1 MPEGIPMY
9 GNGQAPI
16 FILKDGTQRTRGRTA
31 QSNNIA
37 AAKAVA
43 DAVRSTLGP
52 KGMDKM
58 LVDSMGDVVI
68 TNDGATILKEMDI
81 EHPAAKMIIEVAKTQ
96 EQHCFD
102 GTTSAVILSGE
113 LLKRSEDLIEQ
124 NVHPTVI
131 CEGFRLAAERAI
143 GLMEGH
149 GISTENDDG
158 VLQEVAKTALTG
170 KSAGAVK
177 SFMADICVRAVNAVG
192 VIEDDERLVDLS
204 DIKVEKRQGGSI
216 KDSSLIDG
224 IHLDKERVHAG
235 MPRSVSDAKIALV
248 NSAIEVKK
256 TEVDAKIQITDPN
269 QLALSP
275 KHKSN
280 IAGTTS
286 AVILSG
292 ELLKRS
298 EDLIEQNVHPTVIC
312 EGFRLAAERAIGL
325 MEGHGISTENDDGVL
340 QEVAKTALTGKSAG
354 AVKSFMADICVRA
367 VNAVGVIEDDE
378 RLVDLSDIKVEKR
391 QGGSIKD
398 SSLIDGI
405 LLDKERVHAGM
416 PRSVSDAKIAL
427 VNSAIEVK
435 KTEVDAKIQ
444 ITDPNQLALF
454 LEEEE
459 NYIRNLVNTIENAG
473 ANVLICQKGIDELAQ
488 HYLSKKGI
496 FAIRRAK
503 KSDMEALA
511 KATGGTIITNLED
524 MSGDDLGAASRV
536 EEKKIGDSDMT
547 FITGCPEAKSVS
559 VLLRGGT
566 EHVVDE
572 IRRAFD
578 DAVGVVSVAWED
590 GAVLTGGG
598 SVLAAVSRDLRTYAE
613 TVGGRE
619 QMAIEAFAS
628 ALEII
633 PRTLAENAGLDP
645 VTTLIELRKAH
656 ADGQTHAGIN
666 VYEGGVVDM
675 KEANVVEPLRV
686 VEQAIQSATETAI
699 MILRIDDVISSK
711 GVPMD
716 EGMGD
721 MGDFHM

>member
-1 MPEGIPMY
+1 MY

-102 GTTSAVILSGE
+102 GTTTAVVLSGE

-131 CEGFRLAAERAI
+131 CEGFRLAAEKAVE
-143 GLMEGH
+143 LLDSH
-149 GISTENDDG
+149 GIATKNDDS
-158 VLQEVAKTALTG
+158 VLLEVAKTALTG

-177 SFMADICVRAVNAVG
+177 SFMADICVRSVNAVG
-192 VIEDDERLVDLS
+192 LIEGDQRIVDLS

-224 IHLDKERVHAG
+224 IILDKERVHAG
-235 MPRSVSDAKIALV
+235 MPRSVKGAKIALV

-269 QLALSP
+269 QLS
-275 KHKSN
+275 K
-280 IAGTTS
+280 
-286 AVILSG
+286 
-292 ELLKRS
+292 
-298 EDLIEQNVHPTVIC
+298 
-312 EGFRLAAERAIGL
+312 
-325 MEGHGISTENDDGVL
+325 
-340 QEVAKTALTGKSAG
+340 
-354 AVKSFMADICVRA
+354 
-367 VNAVGVIEDDE
+367 
-378 RLVDLSDIKVEKR
+378 
-391 QGGSIKD
+391 
-398 SSLIDGI
+398 
-405 LLDKERVHAGM
+405 
-416 PRSVSDAKIAL
+416 
-427 VNSAIEVK
+427 
-435 KTEVDAKIQ
+435 
-444 ITDPNQLALF
+444 F

-459 NYIRNLVNTIENAG
+459 NYIKGLVDKIKNSG

-488 HYLSKKGI
+488 HYMAKEGI

-503 KSDMEALA
+503 KSDMEALS
-511 KATGGTIITNLED
+511 KATSGVIITNLD
-524 MSGDDLGAASRV
+524 DLTGDDLGIAENV
-536 EEKKIGDSDMT
+536 EEKKIGESEMT

-598 SVLAAVSRDLRTYAE
+598 SVLAALSRDLRTFAE

-656 ADGQTHAGIN
+656 ADGQSNAGIN

-675 KEANVVEPLRV
+675 RDANVLEPIRV
-686 VEQAIQSATETAI
+686 VEQAIQSATETAV

-711 GVPMD
+711 GVSMGD
-716 EGMGD
+716 EMGD
-721 MGDFHM
+721 MGDFQM

>member
-1 MPEGIPMY
+1 MY

-81 EHPAAKMIIEVAKTQ
+81 DHPAAKMIIEVAKTQ
-96 EQHCFD
+96 EQHCYD
-102 GTTSAVILSGE
+102 GTTSAVVLSGE

-131 CEGFRLAAERAI
+131 CEGFRLAAEKAVE
-143 GLMEGH
+143 LLEAH
-149 GISTENDDG
+149 GISTENQDS
-158 VLQEVAKTALTG
+158 VLMEVAKTALTG

-192 VIEDDERLVDLS
+192 IIEDEER
-204 DIKVEKRQGGSI
+204 I
-216 KDSSLIDG
+216 
-224 IHLDKERVHAG
+224 
-235 MPRSVSDAKIALV
+235 
-248 NSAIEVKK
+248 
-256 TEVDAKIQITDPN
+256 
-269 QLALSP
+269 
-275 KHKSN
+275 
-280 IAGTTS
+280 
-286 AVILSG
+286 
-292 ELLKRS
+292 
-298 EDLIEQNVHPTVIC
+298 
-312 EGFRLAAERAIGL
+312 
-325 MEGHGISTENDDGVL
+325 
-340 QEVAKTALTGKSAG
+340 
-354 AVKSFMADICVRA
+354 
-367 VNAVGVIEDDE
+367 
-378 RLVDLSDIKVEKR
+378 VDLSDIKVEKR

-416 PRSVSDAKIAL
+416 PRSISDAKIAL
-427 VNSAIEVK
+427 INSAIEVK

-459 NYIRNLVNTIENAG
+459 NYIRGLVEKIQASG
-473 ANVLICQKGIDELAQ
+473 ATVLICQKGIDELAQ
-488 HYLSKKGI
+488 HYMSKAGI

-503 KSDMEALA
+503 KSDMEALS
-511 KATGGTIITNLED
+511 KATAGRIVTNI
-524 MSGDDLGAASRV
+524 DDLSDEDLGHAAKV
-536 EEKKIGDSDMT
+536 EERKIGESDMT

-598 SVLAAVSRDLRTYAE
+598 SVLAALSRDLRTYAE

-656 ADGQTHAGIN
+656 ADGQSHAGIN

-675 KEANVVEPLRV
+675 KQANVVEPMRV

-716 EGMGD
+716 GGMGGMGD
-721 MGDFHM
+721 FQM

>member
-1 MPEGIPMY
+1 MY

-16 FILKDGTQRTRGRTA
+16 FILKDGTQRTRGRSA

-81 EHPAAKMIIEVAKTQ
+81 DHPAAKMIIEVAKTQ
-96 EQHCFD
+96 EQHCYD
-102 GTTSAVILSGE
+102 GTTSAVVLSGE

-131 CEGFRLAAERAI
+131 CEGFRLAAEKAVD
-143 GLMEGH
+143 LLENH
-149 GISTENDDG
+149 GIATDNDDA
-158 VLQEVAKTALTG
+158 VLTEVAKTALTG

-177 SFMADICVRAVNAVG
+177 SFMADICVRSVNAVG
-192 VIEDDERLVDLS
+192 VIEDEERIVDLS

-216 KDSSLIDG
+216 KDSTLIDG
-224 IHLDKERVHAG
+224 ILLDKERVHAG
-235 MPRSVSDAKIALV
+235 MPRSISDAKIALV

-256 TEVDAKIQITDPN
+256 TEVDAKIQITEP
-269 QLALSP
+269 S
-275 KHKSN
+275 
-280 IAGTTS
+280 
-286 AVILSG
+286 
-292 ELLKRS
+292 
-298 EDLIEQNVHPTVIC
+298 
-312 EGFRLAAERAIGL
+312 
-325 MEGHGISTENDDGVL
+325 
-340 QEVAKTALTGKSAG
+340 
-354 AVKSFMADICVRA
+354 
-367 VNAVGVIEDDE
+367 
-378 RLVDLSDIKVEKR
+378 
-391 QGGSIKD
+391 
-398 SSLIDGI
+398 
-405 LLDKERVHAGM
+405 
-416 PRSVSDAKIAL
+416 
-427 VNSAIEVK
+427 
-435 KTEVDAKIQ
+435 
-444 ITDPNQLALF
+444 QLALF

-459 NYIRNLVNTIENAG
+459 NYIRGLVEKIQAAG
-473 ANVLICQKGIDELAQ
+473 ATVLVCQKGIDELAQ
-488 HYLSKKGI
+488 HYMAKAGI
-496 FAIRRAK
+496 FAVRRAK
-503 KSDMEALA
+503 KSDMEALS
-511 KATGGTIITNLED
+511 KATSGRIVTNLD
-524 MSGDDLGAASRV
+524 DLSSDDLGHAAKV
-536 EEKKIGDSDMT
+536 EERKIGESDMT

-598 SVLAAVSRDLRTYAE
+598 SVLAALSRDLRTYAE

-656 ADGQTHAGIN
+656 ADGHSHAGIN

-675 KEANVVEPLRV
+675 KAANVVEPMRV

-711 GVPMD
+711 GVSMGD
-716 EGMGD
+716 DMGGMGD
-721 MGDFHM
+721 FQM

>member
-1 MPEGIPMY
+1 MY

-16 FILKDGTQRTRGRTA
+16 FILKEGTQRTRGRSA

-43 DAVRSTLGP
+43 DSVRSTLGP

-96 EQHCFD
+96 EQHCYD
-102 GTTSAVILSGE
+102 GTTSAVVLSGE

-131 CEGFRLAAERAI
+131 CEGFRLAAEKAI
-143 GLMEGH
+143 SLLDGH
-149 GISTENDDG
+149 GIPTNDNDA
-158 VLQEVAKTALTG
+158 VLLEVAKTALTG

-177 SFMADICVRAVNAVG
+177 AFMADICVRAVNAVG
-192 VIEDDERLVDLS
+192 VVDEGERIVDLG

-216 KDSSLIDG
+216 KDSTLIDG
-224 IHLDKERVHAG
+224 ILLDKERVHAG
-235 MPRSVSDAKIALV
+235 MPRSINDARIALI
-248 NSAIEVKK
+248 NSAVEVKK

-269 QLALSP
+269 QLAS
-275 KHKSN
+275 
-280 IAGTTS
+280 
-286 AVILSG
+286 
-292 ELLKRS
+292 
-298 EDLIEQNVHPTVIC
+298 
-312 EGFRLAAERAIGL
+312 FLA
-325 MEGHGISTENDDGVL
+325 
-340 QEVAKTALTGKSAG
+340 
-354 AVKSFMADICVRA
+354 
-367 VNAVGVIEDDE
+367 
-378 RLVDLSDIKVEKR
+378 
-391 QGGSIKD
+391 
-398 SSLIDGI
+398 
-405 LLDKERVHAGM
+405 
-416 PRSVSDAKIAL
+416 
-427 VNSAIEVK
+427 
-435 KTEVDAKIQ
+435 
-444 ITDPNQLALF
+444 
-454 LEEEE
+454 EEE
-459 NYIRNLVNTIENAG
+459 NYIRGLVDKIKASG

-488 HYLSKKGI
+488 HYLSKAGV
-496 FAIRRAK
+496 FTIRRAK
-503 KSDMEALA
+503 KSDMEALS
-511 KATGGTIITNLED
+511 KATGAQIVTN
-524 MSGDDLGAASRV
+524 MDDLSAEDLGHAARV
-536 EEKKIGDSDMT
+536 EERKIGESDMT

-598 SVLAAVSRDLRTYAE
+598 SVLAALSRDLRTYAE
-613 TVGGRE
+613 TIGGRE

-645 VTTLIELRKAH
+645 VTTLIALRKAH
-656 ADGQTHAGIN
+656 ADGESHAGIN

-675 KEANVVEPLRV
+675 KDGNVLEPLRV

-711 GVPMD
+711 GVSMAD
-716 EGMGD
+716 GFGGD
-721 MGDFHM
+721 GDFHM

>member
-1 MPEGIPMY
+1 MY

-81 EHPAAKMIIEVAKTQ
+81 DHPAAKMIIEVAKTQ
-96 EQHCFD
+96 EQHCYD
-102 GTTSAVILSGE
+102 GTTSAVVLSGE

-131 CEGFRLAAERAI
+131 CEGFRLAAEKAV
-143 GLMEGH
+143 GLLEAH
-149 GISTENDDG
+149 GISTENQDS
-158 VLQEVAKTALTG
+158 VLMEVAKTALTG

-192 VIEDDERLVDLS
+192 IIEDDERLVDLS

-216 KDSSLIDG
+216 KDSTLIDG
-224 IHLDKERVHAG
+224 ILLDKERVHAG
-235 MPRSVSDAKIALV
+235 MPRSVNDAKIALI

-269 QLALSP
+269 QLS
-275 KHKSN
+275 
-280 IAGTTS
+280 
-286 AVILSG
+286 
-292 ELLKRS
+292 
-298 EDLIEQNVHPTVIC
+298 
-312 EGFRLAAERAIGL
+312 
-325 MEGHGISTENDDGVL
+325 
-340 QEVAKTALTGKSAG
+340 
-354 AVKSFMADICVRA
+354 
-367 VNAVGVIEDDE
+367 
-378 RLVDLSDIKVEKR
+378 
-391 QGGSIKD
+391 
-398 SSLIDGI
+398 
-405 LLDKERVHAGM
+405 
-416 PRSVSDAKIAL
+416 
-427 VNSAIEVK
+427 
-435 KTEVDAKIQ
+435 
-444 ITDPNQLALF
+444 LF

-459 NYIRNLVNTIENAG
+459 NYIRGLVEKIQTSG
-473 ANVLICQKGIDELAQ
+473 ATVLICQKGIDELAQ
-488 HYLSKKGI
+488 HYMSKAGI

-503 KSDMEALA
+503 KSDMEALS
-511 KATGGTIITNLED
+511 KATAGRIVTNL
-524 MSGDDLGAASRV
+524 DDLTPEDLGHAAKV
-536 EEKKIGDSDMT
+536 EERKIGESDMT

-598 SVLAAVSRDLRTYAE
+598 SVLAALSRDLRTFAE

-656 ADGQTHAGIN
+656 ADGQSHSGIN

-675 KEANVVEPLRV
+675 KEANVVEPMRV

-716 EGMGD
+716 GGMGD
-721 MGDFHM
+721 MGGMGDFQM

>member
-1 MPEGIPMY
+1 MY

-16 FILKDGTQRTRGRTA
+16 FILKEGTQRTRGRSA

-43 DAVRSTLGP
+43 DSVRSTLGP

-96 EQHCFD
+96 EQHCYD
-102 GTTSAVILSGE
+102 GTTSAVVLSGE

-131 CEGFRLAAERAI
+131 CEGFRLAAEKAI
-143 GLMEGH
+143 SLLESH
-149 GISTENDDG
+149 GISTEGNDE
-158 VLQEVAKTALTG
+158 VLLEVAKTSLTG

-177 SFMADICVRAVNAVG
+177 AFMADICVRAVNAVG
-192 VIEDDERLVDLS
+192 VIDE
-204 DIKVEKRQGGSI
+204 G
-216 KDSSLIDG
+216 
-224 IHLDKERVHAG
+224 
-235 MPRSVSDAKIALV
+235 
-248 NSAIEVKK
+248 
-256 TEVDAKIQITDPN
+256 
-269 QLALSP
+269 
-275 KHKSN
+275 
-280 IAGTTS
+280 
-286 AVILSG
+286 
-292 ELLKRS
+292 
-298 EDLIEQNVHPTVIC
+298 
-312 EGFRLAAERAIGL
+312 
-325 MEGHGISTENDDGVL
+325 
-340 QEVAKTALTGKSAG
+340 
-354 AVKSFMADICVRA
+354 
-367 VNAVGVIEDDE
+367 E

-416 PRSVSDAKIAL
+416 PRSINEAKIAL
-427 VNSAIEVK
+427 VNSAVEVK

-444 ITDPNQLALF
+444 ITDPNQLASF
-454 LEEEE
+454 LAEEE
-459 NYIRNLVNTIENAG
+459 NYIRGLVDKITASG
-473 ANVLICQKGIDELAQ
+473 ANVLVCQKGIDELAQ
-488 HYLSKKGI
+488 HYLSKAGV

-503 KSDMEALA
+503 KSDMEALS
-511 KATGGTIITNLED
+511 KATGGRIVTNMDDL
-524 MSGDDLGAASRV
+524 SGDDLGQAARV
-536 EEKKIGDSDMT
+536 EERKIGESDMT

-598 SVLAAVSRDLRTYAE
+598 SVLAALSRDLRTYAE
-613 TVGGRE
+613 TIGGRE

-645 VTTLIELRKAH
+645 VTTIIALRKAH
-656 ADGQTHAGIN
+656 ADGASHAGIN

-675 KEANVVEPLRV
+675 QAANVLEPLRV
-686 VEQAIQSATETAI
+686 VEQAVQSATETAI

-711 GVPMD
+711 GVSMAD
-716 EGMGD
+716 GFGGED
-721 MGDFHM
+721 DFHM

>member
-1 MPEGIPMY
+1 MY

-16 FILKDGTQRTRGRTA
+16 FILKEGTQRTRGRSA

-102 GTTSAVILSGE
+102 GTTTAVVLSGE

-131 CEGFRLAAERAI
+131 CEGFRLAAEKAVEC
-143 GLMEGH
+143 LETH
-149 GISTENDDG
+149 GISTQGDDS
-158 VLQEVAKTALTG
+158 VLTEVAKTALTG

-177 SFMADICVRAVNAVG
+177 SFLADICVRAVNSVG
-192 VIEDDERLVDLS
+192 EIDGDDRLVDLS

-216 KDSSLIDG
+216 KDSTLVDG
-224 IHLDKERVHAG
+224 IILDKERVHAG
-235 MPRSVSDAKIALV
+235 MPRSVSNAKIALI

-256 TEVDAKIQITDPN
+256 TEVDAKIQITDP
-269 QLALSP
+269 
-275 KHKSN
+275 
-280 IAGTTS
+280 TM
-286 AVILSG
+286 
-292 ELLKRS
+292 
-298 EDLIEQNVHPTVIC
+298 
-312 EGFRLAAERAIGL
+312 LAA
-325 MEGHGISTENDDGVL
+325 
-340 QEVAKTALTGKSAG
+340 
-354 AVKSFMADICVRA
+354 
-367 VNAVGVIEDDE
+367 
-378 RLVDLSDIKVEKR
+378 
-391 QGGSIKD
+391 
-398 SSLIDGI
+398 
-405 LLDKERVHAGM
+405 
-416 PRSVSDAKIAL
+416 
-427 VNSAIEVK
+427 
-435 KTEVDAKIQ
+435 
-444 ITDPNQLALF
+444 F

-459 NYIRNLVNTIENAG
+459 GYIRGLVEKIQASG
-473 ANVLICQKGIDELAQ
+473 ANTVVCQKGIDDLAQ
-488 HYLSKKGI
+488 HYMSKAGI

-503 KSDMEALA
+503 KSDMEALS
-511 KATGGTIITNLED
+511 KATDGRIVTNIED
-524 MSGDDLGAASRV
+524 LSSNDLGAAAKV
-536 EEKKIGDSDMT
+536 EERKIGESDMT
-547 FITGCPEAKSVS
+547 FITGCNEAKSVS

-598 SVLAAVSRDLRTYAE
+598 SVLASLSRDLRAYAE
-613 TVGGRE
+613 SVGGRE
-619 QMAIEAFAS
+619 QMAIEAFAT
-628 ALEII
+628 ALEIV

-645 VTTLIELRKAH
+645 VTTIIELRKAH
-656 ADGQTHAGIN
+656 ADGKKFSGIN
-666 VYEGGVVDM
+666 VEDGGVMDM
-675 KEANVVEPLRV
+675 RAANVLEPQRV

-711 GVPMD
+711 G
-716 EGMGD
+716 GAGGD
-721 MGDFHM
+721 MMGGMDDFQM

>member
-1 MPEGIPMY
+1 MY

-16 FILKDGTQRTRGRTA
+16 FILKDGTQRTRGRSA

-81 EHPAAKMIIEVAKTQ
+81 DHPAAKMIIEVAKTQ

-102 GTTSAVILSGE
+102 GTTTAVVLSGE
-113 LLKRSEDLIEQ
+113 LLKRSEDLIDQ

-131 CEGFRLAAERAI
+131 CEGFRLAAEKAVE
-143 GLMEGH
+143 LLDSH
-149 GISTENDDG
+149 GIPTKNDDS
-158 VLQEVAKTALTG
+158 VLMEVAKTALTG

-192 VIEDDERLVDLS
+192 FVEDGERIIDLS

-224 IHLDKERVHAG
+224 IILDKERVHSG
-235 MPRSVSDAKIALV
+235 MPRSLSDAKIALV

-256 TEVDAKIQITDPN
+256 TEVDAKIQITDPS
-269 QLALSP
+269 QLA
-275 KHKSN
+275 H
-280 IAGTTS
+280 
-286 AVILSG
+286 
-292 ELLKRS
+292 
-298 EDLIEQNVHPTVIC
+298 
-312 EGFRLAAERAIGL
+312 
-325 MEGHGISTENDDGVL
+325 
-340 QEVAKTALTGKSAG
+340 
-354 AVKSFMADICVRA
+354 
-367 VNAVGVIEDDE
+367 
-378 RLVDLSDIKVEKR
+378 
-391 QGGSIKD
+391 
-398 SSLIDGI
+398 
-405 LLDKERVHAGM
+405 
-416 PRSVSDAKIAL
+416 
-427 VNSAIEVK
+427 
-435 KTEVDAKIQ
+435 
-444 ITDPNQLALF
+444 F

-459 NYIRNLVNTIENAG
+459 NYIRGLVTKIQESG
-473 ANVLICQKGIDELAQ
+473 ANVLVCQKGIDELAQ
-488 HYLSKKGI
+488 HYMAKAGI
-496 FAIRRAK
+496 MAIRRAK
-503 KSDMEALA
+503 KSDMEALS
-511 KATGGTIITNLED
+511 KATGGKIVTNL
-524 MSGDDLGAASRV
+524 DDLTANDLGNAAKV
-536 EEKKIGDSDMT
+536 EEKKIGESNMT

-598 SVLAAVSRDLRTYAE
+598 SVLAALSRDLRTYAE
-613 TVGGRE
+613 TVGGLE

-628 ALEII
+628 ALEIV

-656 ADGQTHAGIN
+656 ADGASHTGIN
-666 VYEGGVVDM
+666 VYEGGVIDM
-675 KEANVVEPLRV
+675 KSKNVLEPMRV

-711 GVPMD
+711 GVPMG
-716 EGMGD
+716 EGMGG
-721 MGDFHM
+721 MGDFQM

>member
-1 MPEGIPMY
+1 MY

-16 FILKDGTQRTRGRTA
+16 FILKEGVQRTRGRSA

-96 EQHCFD
+96 EQHCYD
-102 GTTSAVILSGE
+102 GTTSAVVLSGE

-131 CEGFRLAAERAI
+131 CEGFRLAAEKAV
-143 GLMEGH
+143 GCLESH
-149 GISTENDDG
+149 GISTENDDL
-158 VLQEVAKTALTG
+158 VLMEVAKTSLTG

-177 SFMADICVRAVNAVG
+177 SFLADICVRAVNSVG
-192 VIEDDERLVDLS
+192 TIEDGERMVDLS

-216 KDSSLIDG
+216 KDSTLVDG
-224 IHLDKERVHAG
+224 IILDKERVHAG
-235 MPRSVSDAKIALV
+235 MPRSISGAKIALI

-256 TEVDAKIQITDPN
+256 TEVDAKIQITDPSM
-269 QLALSP
+269 LAS
-275 KHKSN
+275 
-280 IAGTTS
+280 
-286 AVILSG
+286 
-292 ELLKRS
+292 
-298 EDLIEQNVHPTVIC
+298 
-312 EGFRLAAERAIGL
+312 
-325 MEGHGISTENDDGVL
+325 
-340 QEVAKTALTGKSAG
+340 
-354 AVKSFMADICVRA
+354 
-367 VNAVGVIEDDE
+367 
-378 RLVDLSDIKVEKR
+378 
-391 QGGSIKD
+391 
-398 SSLIDGI
+398 
-405 LLDKERVHAGM
+405 
-416 PRSVSDAKIAL
+416 
-427 VNSAIEVK
+427 
-435 KTEVDAKIQ
+435 
-444 ITDPNQLALF
+444 F

-459 NYIRNLVNTIENAG
+459 NYIRGLVEKIHASG
-473 ANVLICQKGIDELAQ
+473 ANVIVCQKGIDDLAQ
-488 HYLSKKGI
+488 HYMSKAGV

-503 KSDMEALA
+503 KSDMEALS
-511 KATGGTIITNLED
+511 KATGGRVVTNI
-524 MSGDDLGAASRV
+524 DDLSAADLGEAAKV
-536 EEKKIGDSDMT
+536 EERKIGESDMT

-598 SVLAAVSRDLRTYAE
+598 SVLAALSRDLRSYAE
-613 TVGGRE
+613 SVGGRE

-645 VTTLIELRKAH
+645 VNTIIELRKSH
-656 ADGQTHAGIN
+656 ADGNVFSGIN
-666 VYEGGVVDM
+666 VEEGGVMDM
-675 KEANVVEPLRV
+675 RAANVLEPQRV

-711 GVPMD
+711 GVSGNDMMGGMD
-716 EGMGD
+716 
-721 MGDFHM
+721 DFHM

>member
-1 MPEGIPMY
+1 MY

-102 GTTSAVILSGE
+102 GTTTAVVLSGE

-131 CEGFRLAAERAI
+131 CEGFRLAAEKAV
-143 GLMEGH
+143 GLLGSH
-149 GISTENDDG
+149 GIETMNDDA
-158 VLQEVAKTALTG
+158 VLMEVAKTALTG

-177 SFMADICVRAVNAVG
+177 TFMADICVRSVNAVG
-192 VIEDDERLVDLS
+192 VIEGSQRYVDLA

-224 IHLDKERVHAG
+224 IILDKERVHAG
-235 MPRSVSDAKIALV
+235 MPRTIKGARIALV

-269 QLALSP
+269 QLS
-275 KHKSN
+275 
-280 IAGTTS
+280 
-286 AVILSG
+286 
-292 ELLKRS
+292 
-298 EDLIEQNVHPTVIC
+298 
-312 EGFRLAAERAIGL
+312 
-325 MEGHGISTENDDGVL
+325 M
-340 QEVAKTALTGKSAG
+340 
-354 AVKSFMADICVRA
+354 
-367 VNAVGVIEDDE
+367 
-378 RLVDLSDIKVEKR
+378 
-391 QGGSIKD
+391 
-398 SSLIDGI
+398 
-405 LLDKERVHAGM
+405 
-416 PRSVSDAKIAL
+416 
-427 VNSAIEVK
+427 
-435 KTEVDAKIQ
+435 
-444 ITDPNQLALF
+444 F

-459 NYIRNLVNTIENAG
+459 NYIRGLVEKIQKSG

-488 HYLSKKGI
+488 HYMSKAGI

-503 KSDMEALA
+503 KSDMEALS
-511 KATGGTIITNLED
+511 KATSGNIVTNLD
-524 MSGDDLGAASRV
+524 DLSKDDLGHAENV
-536 EEKKIGDSDMT
+536 EEKKIGESEMT

-598 SVLAAVSRDLRTYAE
+598 SVLAALSRDLRTYAE

-628 ALEII
+628 ALEIV

-675 KEANVVEPLRV
+675 KDANVLEPMRV

-711 GVPMD
+711 GVSMGAD
-716 EGMGD
+716 MGD

>member
-1 MPEGIPMY
+1 MY

-16 FILKDGTQRTRGRTA
+16 FILKEGTQRTRGRSA

-43 DAVRSTLGP
+43 DSVRSTLGP

-96 EQHCFD
+96 EQHCYD
-102 GTTSAVILSGE
+102 GTTSAVVLSGE

-131 CEGFRLAAERAI
+131 CEGFRLAAEKAI
-143 GLMEGH
+143 SLLESH
-149 GISTENDDG
+149 GISTEGNDE
-158 VLQEVAKTALTG
+158 VLLEVAKTSLTG

-177 SFMADICVRAVNAVG
+177 AFMADICVRAVNAVG
-192 VIEDDERLVDLS
+192 VIDE
-204 DIKVEKRQGGSI
+204 G
-216 KDSSLIDG
+216 
-224 IHLDKERVHAG
+224 
-235 MPRSVSDAKIALV
+235 
-248 NSAIEVKK
+248 
-256 TEVDAKIQITDPN
+256 
-269 QLALSP
+269 
-275 KHKSN
+275 
-280 IAGTTS
+280 
-286 AVILSG
+286 
-292 ELLKRS
+292 
-298 EDLIEQNVHPTVIC
+298 
-312 EGFRLAAERAIGL
+312 
-325 MEGHGISTENDDGVL
+325 
-340 QEVAKTALTGKSAG
+340 
-354 AVKSFMADICVRA
+354 
-367 VNAVGVIEDDE
+367 E

-416 PRSVSDAKIAL
+416 PRSINDARIAL
-427 VNSAIEVK
+427 VNSAVEVK

-444 ITDPNQLALF
+444 ITDPNQLASF
-454 LEEEE
+454 LAEEE
-459 NYIRNLVNTIENAG
+459 NYIRGLVDKITASG
-473 ANVLICQKGIDELAQ
+473 ANVLVCQKGIDELAQ
-488 HYLSKKGI
+488 HYLSKAGV

-503 KSDMEALA
+503 KSDMEALS
-511 KATGGTIITNLED
+511 KATGGRIVTN
-524 MSGDDLGAASRV
+524 MDDLSREDLGKAARV
-536 EEKKIGDSDMT
+536 EERKIGESDMT

-598 SVLAAVSRDLRTYAE
+598 SVLAALSRDLRTYAE
-613 TVGGRE
+613 TIGGRE

-645 VTTLIELRKAH
+645 VTTIIALRKAH
-656 ADGQTHAGIN
+656 ADGASHAGIN

-675 KEANVVEPLRV
+675 QAANVLEPLRV

-711 GVPMD
+711 GVSMAD
-716 EGMGD
+716 GFGGED
-721 MGDFHM
+721 DFHM

>member
-1 MPEGIPMY
+1 MY

-16 FILKDGTQRTRGRTA
+16 FILKDGTQRTRGRSA

-81 EHPAAKMIIEVAKTQ
+81 DHPAAKMIIEVAKTQ
-96 EQHCFD
+96 EQHCYD
-102 GTTSAVILSGE
+102 GTTSAVVLSGE

-131 CEGFRLAAERAI
+131 CEGFRLAAEKAVE
-143 GLMEGH
+143 LLENH
-149 GISTENDDG
+149 GIATDNDDA
-158 VLQEVAKTALTG
+158 VLTEVAKTALTG

-192 VIEDDERLVDLS
+192 VIEDEERIVDLG

-216 KDSSLIDG
+216 KDSTLIDG
-224 IHLDKERVHAG
+224 ILLDKERVHAG
-235 MPRSVSDAKIALV
+235 MPRSISNAKIALV

-256 TEVDAKIQITDPN
+256 TEVDAKIQITDP
-269 QLALSP
+269 S
-275 KHKSN
+275 
-280 IAGTTS
+280 
-286 AVILSG
+286 
-292 ELLKRS
+292 
-298 EDLIEQNVHPTVIC
+298 
-312 EGFRLAAERAIGL
+312 
-325 MEGHGISTENDDGVL
+325 
-340 QEVAKTALTGKSAG
+340 
-354 AVKSFMADICVRA
+354 
-367 VNAVGVIEDDE
+367 
-378 RLVDLSDIKVEKR
+378 
-391 QGGSIKD
+391 
-398 SSLIDGI
+398 
-405 LLDKERVHAGM
+405 
-416 PRSVSDAKIAL
+416 
-427 VNSAIEVK
+427 
-435 KTEVDAKIQ
+435 
-444 ITDPNQLALF
+444 QLALF

-459 NYIRNLVNTIENAG
+459 NYIRGLVEKIQAAG
-473 ANVLICQKGIDELAQ
+473 ATVLVCQKGIDELAQ
-488 HYLSKKGI
+488 HYMAKAGI
-496 FAIRRAK
+496 FAVRRAK
-503 KSDMEALA
+503 KSDMEALS
-511 KATGGTIITNLED
+511 KATSGRIVTNLD
-524 MSGDDLGAASRV
+524 DLSGDDLGHAAKV
-536 EEKKIGDSDMT
+536 EERKIGESDMT

-559 VLLRGGT
+559 VRLRGGT

-598 SVLAAVSRDLRTYAE
+598 SVLAALSRDLRTYAE

-656 ADGQTHAGIN
+656 ADGHSHAGIN

-675 KEANVVEPLRV
+675 KEANVVEPMRV

-711 GVPMD
+711 GVSMGGD
-716 EGMGD
+716 MGGMGGMGD
-721 MGDFHM
+721 FQM

>member
-1 MPEGIPMY
+1 MY

-16 FILKDGTQRTRGRTA
+16 FILKEGTQRTRGRSA

-43 DAVRSTLGP
+43 DSVRSTLGP

-96 EQHCFD
+96 EQHCYD
-102 GTTSAVILSGE
+102 GTTSAVVLSGE

-131 CEGFRLAAERAI
+131 CEGFRLAAEKAI
-143 GLMEGH
+143 SLLESH
-149 GISTENDDG
+149 GISTEGNDE
-158 VLQEVAKTALTG
+158 VLLEVAKTSLTG
-170 KSAGAVK
+170 KSAEAVK
-177 SFMADICVRAVNAVG
+177 AFMADICVRAVNAVG
-192 VIEDDERLVDLS
+192 VIDE
-204 DIKVEKRQGGSI
+204 G
-216 KDSSLIDG
+216 
-224 IHLDKERVHAG
+224 
-235 MPRSVSDAKIALV
+235 
-248 NSAIEVKK
+248 
-256 TEVDAKIQITDPN
+256 
-269 QLALSP
+269 
-275 KHKSN
+275 
-280 IAGTTS
+280 
-286 AVILSG
+286 
-292 ELLKRS
+292 
-298 EDLIEQNVHPTVIC
+298 
-312 EGFRLAAERAIGL
+312 
-325 MEGHGISTENDDGVL
+325 
-340 QEVAKTALTGKSAG
+340 
-354 AVKSFMADICVRA
+354 
-367 VNAVGVIEDDE
+367 E

-416 PRSVSDAKIAL
+416 PRSINDAKIAL

-444 ITDPNQLALF
+444 ITDPNQLASF
-454 LEEEE
+454 LAEEE
-459 NYIRNLVNTIENAG
+459 NYIRGLVDKITSSG
-473 ANVLICQKGIDELAQ
+473 ANVLVCQKGIDELAQ
-488 HYLSKKGI
+488 HYLSKAGV

-503 KSDMEALA
+503 KSDMEALS
-511 KATGGTIITNLED
+511 KATSGRIVTNMDDL
-524 MSGDDLGAASRV
+524 SGDDLGHAARI
-536 EEKKIGDSDMT
+536 EERKIGESDMT

-566 EHVVDE
+566 EHGVDE

-590 GAVLTGGG
+590 GSVLTGGG
-598 SVLAAVSRDLRTYAE
+598 SVLAALSRDLRTYAE
-613 TVGGRE
+613 TIGGRE

-645 VTTLIELRKAH
+645 VTTIIALRKAH
-656 ADGQTHAGIN
+656 ADGASHAGIN

-675 KEANVVEPLRV
+675 QAGNVLEPLRV

-711 GVPMD
+711 GVSMAD
-716 EGMGD
+716 GFGGE
-721 MGDFHM
+721 GDFHM

>member
-1 MPEGIPMY
+1 MY

-102 GTTSAVILSGE
+102 GTTTAVVLSGE

-131 CEGFRLAAERAI
+131 CEGFRLAAEKAVE
-143 GLMEGH
+143 LLESH
-149 GISTENDDG
+149 GIATNNDDS
-158 VLQEVAKTALTG
+158 VLMEVAKTALTG

-177 SFMADICVRAVNAVG
+177 SFMADICVRSVNAVG
-192 VIEDDERLVDLS
+192 LIEGEQRIVDLA

-216 KDSSLIDG
+216 KDSTLIDG
-224 IHLDKERVHAG
+224 IILDKERVHAG
-235 MPRSVSDAKIALV
+235 MPRSIKGAKIALV

-269 QLALSP
+269 QLS
-275 KHKSN
+275 K
-280 IAGTTS
+280 
-286 AVILSG
+286 
-292 ELLKRS
+292 
-298 EDLIEQNVHPTVIC
+298 
-312 EGFRLAAERAIGL
+312 
-325 MEGHGISTENDDGVL
+325 
-340 QEVAKTALTGKSAG
+340 
-354 AVKSFMADICVRA
+354 
-367 VNAVGVIEDDE
+367 
-378 RLVDLSDIKVEKR
+378 
-391 QGGSIKD
+391 
-398 SSLIDGI
+398 
-405 LLDKERVHAGM
+405 
-416 PRSVSDAKIAL
+416 
-427 VNSAIEVK
+427 
-435 KTEVDAKIQ
+435 
-444 ITDPNQLALF
+444 F

-459 NYIRNLVNTIENAG
+459 KYIKGLVEKIKNSG

-488 HYLSKKGI
+488 HYMAKQGI

-503 KSDMEALA
+503 KSDMEALS
-511 KATGGTIITNLED
+511 KATSGKIVTNLD
-524 MSGDDLGAASRV
+524 DLTIDDLGNAEKV
-536 EEKKIGDSDMT
+536 EEKKIGESEMT

-598 SVLAAVSRDLRTYAE
+598 SVLAALSRDLRTFAE
-613 TVGGRE
+613 TIGGRE

-656 ADGQTHAGIN
+656 ADGQSNAGIN

-675 KEANVVEPLRV
+675 RSANVLEPIRV
-686 VEQAIQSATETAI
+686 VEQAIQSATETAV

-711 GVPMD
+711 GVSMGD
-716 EGMGD
+716 EMGD

>member
-1 MPEGIPMY
+1 MY

-16 FILKDGTQRTRGRTA
+16 FILKEGVQRTRGRSA

-96 EQHCFD
+96 EQHCYD
-102 GTTSAVILSGE
+102 GTTSAVVLSGE

-131 CEGFRLAAERAI
+131 CEGFRLAAEKAV
-143 GLMEGH
+143 GCLESH
-149 GISTENDDG
+149 GISTENDDK
-158 VLQEVAKTALTG
+158 VLMEVAKTSLTG

-177 SFMADICVRAVNAVG
+177 SFLADICVRAVNSVG
-192 VIEDDERLVDLS
+192 TIEDGERMVDLS

-216 KDSSLIDG
+216 KDSTLVDG
-224 IHLDKERVHAG
+224 IILDKERVHAG
-235 MPRSVSDAKIALV
+235 MPRSISGAKIALI

-256 TEVDAKIQITDPN
+256 TEVDAKIQITDPSM
-269 QLALSP
+269 LAS
-275 KHKSN
+275 
-280 IAGTTS
+280 
-286 AVILSG
+286 
-292 ELLKRS
+292 
-298 EDLIEQNVHPTVIC
+298 
-312 EGFRLAAERAIGL
+312 
-325 MEGHGISTENDDGVL
+325 
-340 QEVAKTALTGKSAG
+340 
-354 AVKSFMADICVRA
+354 
-367 VNAVGVIEDDE
+367 
-378 RLVDLSDIKVEKR
+378 
-391 QGGSIKD
+391 
-398 SSLIDGI
+398 
-405 LLDKERVHAGM
+405 
-416 PRSVSDAKIAL
+416 
-427 VNSAIEVK
+427 
-435 KTEVDAKIQ
+435 
-444 ITDPNQLALF
+444 F

-459 NYIRNLVNTIENAG
+459 NYIRGLVDKINASG
-473 ANVLICQKGIDELAQ
+473 ANVVVCQKGIDDLAQ
-488 HYLSKKGI
+488 HYMSKVGI

-503 KSDMEALA
+503 KSDMEALS
-511 KATGGTIITNLED
+511 KATGGRVVTTIDDLTSE
-524 MSGDDLGAASRV
+524 DLGAAAKV
-536 EEKKIGDSDMT
+536 EERKIGESDMT
-547 FITGCPEAKSVS
+547 FLTGCPEAKSVS

-598 SVLAAVSRDLRTYAE
+598 SVLAALSRDLRAYAE
-613 TVGGRE
+613 SIGGRE

-645 VTTLIELRKAH
+645 VTTIIELRKSH
-656 ADGQTHAGIN
+656 ADGNAFSGIN
-666 VYEGGVVDM
+666 VEEGGVMDM
-675 KEANVVEPLRV
+675 RAANVLEPQRV

-711 GVPMD
+711 SVSG
-716 EGMGD
+716 GD
-721 MGDFHM
+721 MMGGMDDFHM

>member
-1 MPEGIPMY
+1 MY

-16 FILKDGTQRTRGRTA
+16 FILKEGTQRTRGRSA

-43 DAVRSTLGP
+43 DSVRSTLGP

-96 EQHCFD
+96 EQHCYD
-102 GTTSAVILSGE
+102 GTTSAVVLSGE

-131 CEGFRLAAERAI
+131 CEGFRLAAEKAI
-143 GLMEGH
+143 SLLEGH
-149 GISTENDDG
+149 GISTDDNDA
-158 VLQEVAKTALTG
+158 VLLEVAKTSLTG

-177 SFMADICVRAVNAVG
+177 AFMADICVRAVNAVG
-192 VIEDDERLVDLS
+192 VVDEGERIVDLS

-216 KDSSLIDG
+216 KDSTLIDG
-224 IHLDKERVHAG
+224 ILLDKERVHAG
-235 MPRSVSDAKIALV
+235 MPRSINDARIALI
-248 NSAIEVKK
+248 NSAVEVKK

-269 QLALSP
+269 QLAS
-275 KHKSN
+275 
-280 IAGTTS
+280 
-286 AVILSG
+286 
-292 ELLKRS
+292 
-298 EDLIEQNVHPTVIC
+298 
-312 EGFRLAAERAIGL
+312 FLA
-325 MEGHGISTENDDGVL
+325 
-340 QEVAKTALTGKSAG
+340 
-354 AVKSFMADICVRA
+354 
-367 VNAVGVIEDDE
+367 
-378 RLVDLSDIKVEKR
+378 
-391 QGGSIKD
+391 
-398 SSLIDGI
+398 
-405 LLDKERVHAGM
+405 
-416 PRSVSDAKIAL
+416 
-427 VNSAIEVK
+427 
-435 KTEVDAKIQ
+435 
-444 ITDPNQLALF
+444 
-454 LEEEE
+454 EEE
-459 NYIRNLVNTIENAG
+459 NYIRGLVDKITASG

-488 HYLSKKGI
+488 HYLSKAGV
-496 FAIRRAK
+496 FTIRRAK
-503 KSDMEALA
+503 KSDMEALS
-511 KATGGTIITNLED
+511 KATGAQIVTNMDDL
-524 MSGDDLGAASRV
+524 SADDLGHAARV
-536 EEKKIGDSDMT
+536 EERKIGESDMT
-547 FITGCPEAKSVS
+547 FVTGCPEAKSVS

-598 SVLAAVSRDLRTYAE
+598 SVLAALSRDLRTYAE
-613 TVGGRE
+613 TIGGRE

-645 VTTLIELRKAH
+645 VTTLIALRKAH
-656 ADGQTHAGIN
+656 ADGASHAGIN

-675 KEANVVEPLRV
+675 KDGNVLEPLRV

-711 GVPMD
+711 GVSMAD
-716 EGMGD
+716 GFGGD
-721 MGDFHM
+721 GDFHM

>member
-1 MPEGIPMY
+1 MY

-16 FILKDGTQRTRGRTA
+16 FILKEGTQRTRGRSA

-43 DAVRSTLGP
+43 DSVRSTLGP

-96 EQHCFD
+96 EQHCYD
-102 GTTSAVILSGE
+102 GTTSAVVLSGE

-131 CEGFRLAAERAI
+131 CEGFRLAAEKAI
-143 GLMEGH
+143 SLLESH
-149 GISTENDDG
+149 GISTEGNDE
-158 VLQEVAKTALTG
+158 VLLEVAKTSLTG

-177 SFMADICVRAVNAVG
+177 AFMADICVRAVNAVG
-192 VIEDDERLVDLS
+192 VIDE
-204 DIKVEKRQGGSI
+204 G
-216 KDSSLIDG
+216 
-224 IHLDKERVHAG
+224 
-235 MPRSVSDAKIALV
+235 
-248 NSAIEVKK
+248 
-256 TEVDAKIQITDPN
+256 
-269 QLALSP
+269 
-275 KHKSN
+275 
-280 IAGTTS
+280 
-286 AVILSG
+286 
-292 ELLKRS
+292 
-298 EDLIEQNVHPTVIC
+298 
-312 EGFRLAAERAIGL
+312 
-325 MEGHGISTENDDGVL
+325 
-340 QEVAKTALTGKSAG
+340 
-354 AVKSFMADICVRA
+354 
-367 VNAVGVIEDDE
+367 E

-416 PRSVSDAKIAL
+416 PRSINDAKIAL
-427 VNSAIEVK
+427 VNSAVEVK

-444 ITDPNQLALF
+444 ITDPNQLASF
-454 LEEEE
+454 LAEEE
-459 NYIRNLVNTIENAG
+459 NYIRGLVEKITASG
-473 ANVLICQKGIDELAQ
+473 ANVLVCQKGIDELAQ
-488 HYLSKKGI
+488 HYLSKAGV

-503 KSDMEALA
+503 KSDMEALS
-511 KATGGTIITNLED
+511 KATGGRIVTNMDDL
-524 MSGDDLGAASRV
+524 SGDDLGEAARV
-536 EEKKIGDSDMT
+536 EERKIGESDMT

-598 SVLAAVSRDLRTYAE
+598 SVLAALSRDLRTYAE
-613 TVGGRE
+613 TIGGRE

-645 VTTLIELRKAH
+645 VTTIIALRKAH
-656 ADGQTHAGIN
+656 ADGASHAGIN

-675 KEANVVEPLRV
+675 QAANVLEPLRV

-711 GVPMD
+711 GVSMAGGFGGED
-716 EGMGD
+716 
-721 MGDFHM
+721 DFHM

>member
-1 MPEGIPMY
+1 MY

-16 FILKDGTQRTRGRTA
+16 FILKEGTQRTRGRSA

-43 DAVRSTLGP
+43 DSVRSTLGP

-96 EQHCFD
+96 EQHCYD
-102 GTTSAVILSGE
+102 GTTSAVVLSGE

-131 CEGFRLAAERAI
+131 CEGFRLAAEKAI
-143 GLMEGH
+143 SLLDSH
-149 GISTENDDG
+149 GIPTNDNDA
-158 VLQEVAKTALTG
+158 VLLEVAKTALTG

-177 SFMADICVRAVNAVG
+177 AFMADICVRAVNAVG
-192 VIEDDERLVDLS
+192 VVDEGERIVDLG

-216 KDSSLIDG
+216 KDSTLIDG
-224 IHLDKERVHAG
+224 ILLDKERVHAG
-235 MPRSVSDAKIALV
+235 MPRSINDARIALI
-248 NSAIEVKK
+248 NSAVEVKK

-269 QLALSP
+269 QLAS
-275 KHKSN
+275 
-280 IAGTTS
+280 
-286 AVILSG
+286 
-292 ELLKRS
+292 
-298 EDLIEQNVHPTVIC
+298 
-312 EGFRLAAERAIGL
+312 FLA
-325 MEGHGISTENDDGVL
+325 
-340 QEVAKTALTGKSAG
+340 
-354 AVKSFMADICVRA
+354 
-367 VNAVGVIEDDE
+367 
-378 RLVDLSDIKVEKR
+378 
-391 QGGSIKD
+391 
-398 SSLIDGI
+398 
-405 LLDKERVHAGM
+405 
-416 PRSVSDAKIAL
+416 
-427 VNSAIEVK
+427 
-435 KTEVDAKIQ
+435 
-444 ITDPNQLALF
+444 
-454 LEEEE
+454 EEE
-459 NYIRNLVNTIENAG
+459 NYIRGLVDKIIASG

-488 HYLSKKGI
+488 HYLSKAGV
-496 FAIRRAK
+496 FTIRRAK
-503 KSDMEALA
+503 KSDMEALS
-511 KATGGTIITNLED
+511 KATGAQIVTNMDDL
-524 MSGDDLGAASRV
+524 SADDLGHAARV
-536 EEKKIGDSDMT
+536 EERKIGESDMT
-547 FITGCPEAKSVS
+547 FVTGCPEAKSVS

-598 SVLAAVSRDLRTYAE
+598 SVLAALSRDLRTYAE
-613 TVGGRE
+613 TIGGRE

-645 VTTLIELRKAH
+645 VTTLIALRKAH
-656 ADGQTHAGIN
+656 ADGASHAGIN

-675 KEANVVEPLRV
+675 KEGNVLEPLRV

-711 GVPMD
+711 GVSMAD
-716 EGMGD
+716 GFGGD
-721 MGDFHM
+721 GDFHM